1 MRGVLKPMIL
11 MLMPCFFVTGCSDNG
26 MSEVQEWMAQVKK
39 ETRVVISKVS
49 EPKVYVPFTY
59 TGKSDV
65 DPFNP
70 SKLLVVLARLR
81 AESNNGLK
89 PDMERRKE
97 VLESYPL
104 DTLQMVGT
112 IEKPNLRYAL
122 IHVSGEN
129 KVIQAKMGNY
139 LGQNFGM
146 ITKITDNEIEI
157 KEIVQD
163 AAGEWT
169 ERQAKLELQEAKK

>member
-1 MRGVLKPMIL
+1 MKIFIKHFCLTFAICSGLV
-11 MLMPCFFVTGCSDNG
+11 GCGDNG
-26 MSEVQEWMAQVKK
+26 VSEVQEWMVQVKK
-39 ETRVVISKVS
+39 DSRVIISKIS
-49 EPKVYVPFTY
+49 EPKIYVPFSY
-59 TGKSDV
+59 AGKNDV

-70 SKLLVVLARLR
+70 SKLLVVLARMK
-81 AESNNGLK
+81 AESNNGLR

-97 VLESYPL
+97 ALESYPL

-112 IEKPNLRYAL
+112 IERPNLRYAL
-122 IHVSGEN
+122 IKVSGEN
-129 KVIQAKMGNY
+129 KVIQVKMGNY

-146 ITKITDNEIEI
+146 ITKITDNELEI

>member
-1 MRGVLKPMIL
+1 MINVSSKFIL
-11 MLMPCFFVTGCSDNG
+11 LLLPVFTLTGCGNG
-26 MSEVQEWMAQVKK
+26 GIAETQDWMEQIKK
-39 ETRVVISKVS
+39 ETRSGVSKIAP
-49 EPKVYVPFTY
+49 PKVYVPFFY
-59 TGKSDV
+59 TGKSNI

-70 SKLLVVLARLR
+70 AKLLVVLARLK
-81 AESNNGLK
+81 AESSSGLK
-89 PDMERRKE
+89 PDMERRRE

-104 DTLQMVGT
+104 DTLKMVGF

-122 IHVSGEN
+122 IQVD
-129 KVIQAKMGNY
+129 KTVFQAKIGNY
-139 LGQNFGM
+139 IGQDFGM
-146 ITKITDNEIEI
+146 ITKVTETEIDI